1 MKEEIAN
8 DIKKRMDEIS
18 GETASLQSSLLRE
31 VKGMANVVGES
42 FRQIERKVLL
52 LLVFWKRNR

>member
-18 GETASLQSSLLRE
+18 GETAGLQSSLLRE

>member
-1 MKEEIAN
+1 
-8 DIKKRMDEIS
+8 MDEIS
-18 GETASLQSSLLRE
+18 GETAGLQSSLLRE